1 MEKELEISSISDLG
15 ISSYIF
21 TQPLKVGI
29 NNRALDVKVRALVRF
44 VASTKPTPGPEVKSN
59 LS

>member
-1 MEKELEISSISDLG
+1 MEKELEISSISELG

-21 TQPLKVGI
+21 MQPLEVGI
-29 NNRALDVKVRALVRF
+29 NNRALHVKVRALVWF

-59 LS
+59 LA